1 MARSEMVN
9 GIPEK
14 SSVREKQILI
24 GCTNKNSF
32 FQSRKK
38 TKKKLILI
46 YDKYRLVELPQ
57 VSLEWI
63 D

>member
-46 YDKYRLVELPQ
+46 YDKYRLMK
-57 VSLEWI
+57 
-63 D
+63 